1 MAVTT
6 TPAFAQTPKTYSC
19 IVTAATTV
27 LATTTNH
34 VLLMSPVLTNG
45 GMLVRAW
52 VMPIA
57 TNSLSQVVL
66 FRSPDGGTTRYLVGS
81 IAVPAYTLATTTA
94 VPITDFDWTYGKP
107 LMLGVADTLYAA
119 AGVATGA
126 FHVSADV
133 MAF

>member
-6 TPAFAQTPKTYSC
+6 TPAFAQVPKTYSC

-34 VLLMSPVLTNG
+34 VILLPAALTNG
-45 GMLVRAW
+45 GLLVRAW
-52 VMPIA
+52 AMPIA
-57 TNSLSQVVL
+57 TNTASQIVL

-81 IAVPAYTLATTTA
+81 ILMPAYTLATTTA

-107 LMLGVADTLYAA
+107 LLLGVADTLYAA
-119 AGVATGA
+119 AGVDTGD

-133 MAF
+133 LAL